1 MHELTRLSQPLIERP
16 AAPPPELFHLRR
28 RVAAI
33 RRRRRAVVGGCVA
46 TLLGVVAIGVDR
58 RLPDSPPLEVATG
71 EHSAAPVPTLAN
83 IGPEMVVASG
93 TLADG
98 TDWRAVVYEVAPA
111 EGRSEPR
118 FCTELRSEVD
128 GPQSCFP
135 VFDNPDSGIQWS
147 YVERHAGELFLVV
160 ATDPA
165 TVAELDDVPLD
176 PQAGQDGLPVRLA
189 VALLSEKDDGYWLQ
203 DGPDGGG
210 GSIGADGASGMA
222 APGVRLQGTLPA
234 IPGVFF
240 ERLTSDNP
248 ERDRWVSVFDGQGSV
263 GYINP
268 SDFHDLPTLPEGG
281 SGLPVEEQPD
291 PVYDSSGQ
299 RIAWFDGCVY
309 TTGPDCDRPGEVERR
324 IGQ

>member
-1 MHELTRLSQPLIERP
+1 MHELTRLSQPLIEP
-16 AAPPPELFHLRR
+16 AAPPPKLLHLRR
-28 RVAAI
+28 RPAGI
-33 RRRRRAVVGGCVA
+33 RRRRRAVASACGA
-46 TLLGVVAIGVDR
+46 TILGVVAIGVDR
-58 RLPDSPPLEVATG
+58 LLPDPPPLEVATG
-71 EHSAAPVPTLAN
+71 GHSAAPVPTLAN

-98 TDWRAVVYEVAPA
+98 TDWRAVVYAVAPA

-135 VFDNPDSGIQWS
+135 VADNPHTGIRWS
-147 YVERHAGELFLVV
+147 YGERHAGELFLVV

-165 TVAELDDVPLD
+165 TVAELDGVPID

-189 VALLSEKDDGYWLQ
+189 VALLPENDDGYWLQ

-210 GSIGADGASGMA
+210 GSIGANGAPGMA
-222 APGVRLQGTLPA
+222 APGARLQWASPA

-248 ERDRWVSVFDGQGSV
+248 ERDGWVGVFDGAGDV
-263 GYINP
+263 GYVNP
-268 SDFHDLPTLPEGG
+268 SDFYDLPTLPGGG

-291 PVYDSSGQ
+291 PVYNSSGQ
-299 RIAWFDGCVY
+299 RIAWFNGCVY
-309 TTGPDCDRPGEVERR
+309 TTKPDCDQPGERR